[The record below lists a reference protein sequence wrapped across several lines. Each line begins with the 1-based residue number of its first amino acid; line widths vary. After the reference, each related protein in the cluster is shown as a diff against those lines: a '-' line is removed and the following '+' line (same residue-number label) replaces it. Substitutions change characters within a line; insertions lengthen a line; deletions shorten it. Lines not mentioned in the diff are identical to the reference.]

1 MPFKSKIHIEGTKDV
16 SMKVPPQRYNIFLRG
31 AYDGTYIGWQHIRDL
46 LIVKAV
52 HAVGSTAWVVKS
64 NEGMMEG
71 DTSSLALTGEISSL
85 VRS

>member
-1 MPFKSKIHIEGTKDV
+1 MYPCGFHPNGKE
-16 SMKVPPQRYNIFLRG
+16 RYNIFLRG
-31 AYDGTYIGWQHIRDL
+31 VYDGTYIGWHHKRDL
-46 LIVKAV
+46 LIIKAV

-71 DTSSLALTGEISSL
+71 DTSSSSLSLSGKISSL